1 MANRSSIPCH
11 LRIYTVLPASP
22 QLVILPSWSAGAPL
36 SQEQGDAIILIQT
49 ACIAYLNRSHGSRT
63 RHGRSSSSNR
73 GGYQRRARCSFGKLG
88 ARKEHERDVVQGRLC
103 CRKWKQ
109 HLKQKLLALGSSC
122 GESGMIH
129 GHKVAMTQWSEGEC
143 RKAAAAPFA
152 QPAWI
157 MPLRSIDVLPIAAQ
171 VDCKCASL
179 PQTRVTCRTHSLIG
193 AEIPI
198 HSKCQCTC
206 CQVIDSR
213 G

>member
-1 MANRSSIPCH
+1 MDAAAAATEGGISE
-11 LRIYTVLPASP
+11 
-22 QLVILPSWSAGAPL
+22 AGKV
-36 SQEQGDAIILIQT
+36 Q
-49 ACIAYLNRSHGSRT
+49 
-63 RHGRSSSSNR
+63 
-73 GGYQRRARCSFGKLG
+73 FGKLG
-88 ARKEHERDVVQGRLC
+88 TRKERERDMVQGRLC

-109 HLKQKLLALGSSC
+109 YLKQILLAPASSC
-122 GESGMIH
+122 RESGMIH
-129 GHKVAMTQWSEGEC
+129 GHKVAMTQWSEGEG
-143 RKAAAAPFA
+143 RKTAAAPFA

-157 MPLRSIDVLPIAAQ
+157 MPLRSIDVLPIATQ
-171 VDCKCASL
+171 VDCKCFSL

>member
-1 MANRSSIPCH
+1 MYC
-11 LRIYTVLPASP
+11 LL
-22 QLVILPSWSAGAPL
+22 
-36 SQEQGDAIILIQT
+36 EQK
-49 ACIAYLNRSHGSRT
+49 SRQQDQAWT
-63 RHGRSSSSNR
+63 QQQQQQR
-73 GGYQRRARCSFGKLG
+73 GGNIRRGQG
-88 ARKEHERDVVQGRLC
+88 AVCEIRGEKGTRKGHGTGGRLC

-109 HLKQKLLALGSSC
+109 YIKQKLLAPGSSC

-129 GHKVAMTQWSEGEC
+129 GHKVAMTQWSEGEG
-143 RKAAAAPFA
+143 RKTAAAPFA

-157 MPLRSIDVLPIAAQ
+157 MPLRSIDVLPIATQ
-171 VDCKCASL
+171 VDCKCDSL
-179 PQTRVTCRTHSLIG
+179 PQTRVICRTHSLFG